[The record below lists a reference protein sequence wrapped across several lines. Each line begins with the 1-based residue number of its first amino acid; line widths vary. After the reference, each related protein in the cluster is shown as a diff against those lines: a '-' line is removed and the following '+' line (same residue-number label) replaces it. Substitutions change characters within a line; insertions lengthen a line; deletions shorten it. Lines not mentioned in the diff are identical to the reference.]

1 MRSWLTS
8 LVVGLALAVA
18 TPAGA
23 KPSIRALITELR
35 TAPETKTRV
44 RAALELGKSGDS
56 KARRPL
62 EQALNAPSSAVRAA
76 AAAGLRTLGDERA
89 IPALKRHEGDSS
101 AAVRAQIAATLAKLQ
116 KQKSEAGADASKP
129 TALVKLGRLTAGKS
143 GASAAQ
149 VSEMRETTRQ
159 RLGALPGTLVLG
171 DEEDAKEEAKR
182 RRVPAFLITGSIKS
196 LEETKDG
203 DALVVSTKV
212 EFAVH
217 SIPDEAIVGIVAGSA
232 SARAAAEDADDESR
246 MASLRSEV
254 LGAAIDSALKRA
266 PDAIKSAM
274 R

>member
-1 MRSWLTS
+1 MTS

-44 RAALELGKSGDS
+44 RAALELGKSGDT

-62 EQALNAPSSAVRAA
+62 EQALDAPSSAVRAA

-116 KQKSEAGADASKP
+116 KKSEATADANKP
-129 TALVKLGRLTAGKS
+129 TALVKLGRLTAGRS

-159 RLGALPGTLVLG
+159 KLGALPGTLVLS
-171 DEEDAKEEAKR
+171 DDEDAKEEAKR

-196 LEETKDG
+196 HEETKDG
-203 DALVVSTKV
+203 DALVISTKV
-212 EFAVH
+212 VFAVH
-217 SIPDEAIVGIVAGSA
+217 TLRDEAIVGIVAGSA
-232 SARAAAEDADDESR
+232 SARAAAEEADDESR

-254 LGAAIDSALKRA
+254 LGAAIDSALRRA
-266 PDAIKSAM
+266 PDAIRAAM
-274 R
+274 K